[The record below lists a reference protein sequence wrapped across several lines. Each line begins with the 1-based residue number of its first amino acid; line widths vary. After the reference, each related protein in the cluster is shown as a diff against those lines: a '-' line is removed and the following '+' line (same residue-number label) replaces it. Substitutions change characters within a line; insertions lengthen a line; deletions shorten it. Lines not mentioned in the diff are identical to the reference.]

1 MLRHTKHEGHLVKT
15 RVGPITETGSPDGEE
30 LSEERLAYA
39 DLGYSNGKKIRFS
52 GVDAGEVIAP
62 AAIKAFKKHLVS
74 LGVKPAMA
82 KKLADHNA
90 HSISHALSM
99 VNYESL

>member
-1 MLRHTKHEGHLVKT
+1 MLRRTFREGLPLKT
-15 RVGPITETGSPDGEE
+15 QVGLLTETTEPEGEE
-30 LSEERLAYA
+30 LSEERLAYT
-39 DLGYSNGKKIRFS
+39 DLGYSNGKKIKFS
-52 GVDAGEVIAP
+52 SVDAGEAIAP